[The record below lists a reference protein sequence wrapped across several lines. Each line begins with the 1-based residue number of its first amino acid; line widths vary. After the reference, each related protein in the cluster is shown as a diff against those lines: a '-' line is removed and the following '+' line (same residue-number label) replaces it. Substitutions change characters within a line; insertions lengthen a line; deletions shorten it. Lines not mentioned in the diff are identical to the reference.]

1 VIKRI
6 VIAHTGRTIVA
17 NYKPEEVEEI
27 TGQRKPNVKYL
38 SEFKVEKNMNTCIM
52 VSKGGLILRD
62 CLISMRILPRNL
74 NDKLPAMVA
83 LPGTRCNMVNV
94 DF

>member
-27 TGQRKPNVKYL
+27 TG
-38 SEFKVEKNMNTCIM
+38 
-52 VSKGGLILRD
+52 
-62 CLISMRILPRNL
+62 
-74 NDKLPAMVA
+74 
-83 LPGTRCNMVNV
+83 
-94 DF
+94 